1 MGVEGGGAGARAK
14 GCGKGSVRQGHT
26 TYDTDPLHKIS

>member
-1 MGVEGGGAGARAK
+1 MGVGWRGRGPGGGGEEGG
-14 GCGKGSVRQGHT
+14 VRPGHT